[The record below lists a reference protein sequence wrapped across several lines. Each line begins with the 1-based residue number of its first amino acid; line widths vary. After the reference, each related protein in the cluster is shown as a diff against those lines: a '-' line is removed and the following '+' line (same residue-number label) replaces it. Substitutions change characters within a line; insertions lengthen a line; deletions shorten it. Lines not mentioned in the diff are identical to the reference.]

1 MLTDE
6 YWKLQIKRHERLA
19 AFLNLNFTNFITL
32 LIFRFLYS
40 FTDLFSLFPLFFS
53 EFWSQSVLIS
63 ILLSFHSFPFIFTDL
78 ILFFVRNNLSCP
90 LFIASFIF
98 FMIYF
103 ITIFFIF
110 LFQLFLL
117 IVSKQFLYTIRFC
130 LLKKRLQE
138 HLHIQELLSQVTNI
152 SLIKVYTIKSA
163 SSDNSPST
171 FKCQLEP
178 MV

>member
-1 MLTDE
+1 MS
-6 YWKLQIKRHERLA
+6 
-19 AFLNLNFTNFITL
+19 
-32 LIFRFLYS
+32 LIHCILYL
-40 FTDLFSLFPLFFS
+40 FYDLF
-53 EFWSQSVLIS
+53 
-63 ILLSFHSFPFIFTDL
+63 
-78 ILFFVRNNLSCP
+78 
-90 LFIASFIF
+90 
-98 FMIYF
+98 YYY
-103 ITIFFIF
+103 FFIF